1 VNFIIKILVNAAA
14 LWVAARFVPGI
25 DLTADIWQIL
35 LIALVFGIINT
46 FLKPILK
53 ILSLPVIILTLGL
66 FAIIVNVIL
75 LAITAGLMDGLT
87 IDGFLP
93 ALLGSIVISIV
104 SAILSAII
112 PDSN

>member
-1 VNFIIKILVNAAA
+1 MNFIIKVLVNAAA

-35 LIALVFGIINT
+35 LIALVFGLINT

-53 ILSLPVIILTLGL
+53 ILSLPVILLTLGL

-104 SAILSAII
+104 SAILNAII
-112 PDSN
+112 PDPN

>member
-1 VNFIIKILVNAAA
+1 MNFIIKILVNAAA

>member
-35 LIALVFGIINT
+35 LIALVFGLINT
-46 FLKPILK
+46 FLKPIFK

-75 LAITAGLMDGLT
+75 LAITAALMDGLT
-87 IDGFLP
+87 IYGFLP

-112 PDSN
+112 PDPN

>member
-1 VNFIIKILVNAAA
+1 MNFIIKVLINAAA

-35 LIALVFGIINT
+35 LIALVFGLINT

-53 ILSLPVIILTLGL
+53 VLSLPVIILTLGL

-93 ALLGSIVISIV
+93 ALLGAIVISIV
-104 SAILSAII
+104 SAILNAII

>member
-1 VNFIIKILVNAAA
+1 VNFIIKVLINAAA

-25 DLTADIWQIL
+25 ELTADVWQIL
-35 LIALVFGIINT
+35 LIALVFGLINAV
-46 FLKPILK
+46 LKPILK
-53 ILSLPVIILTLGL
+53 LLSLPVIILTLGL

-104 SAILSAII
+104 SAILNAII
-112 PDSN
+112 PDPN

>member
-1 VNFIIKILVNAAA
+1 MNFIIKVLVNAAA

-25 DLTADIWQIL
+25 DLVADVWQIL
-35 LIALVFGIINT
+35 LIALVFGLINT

-53 ILSLPVIILTLGL
+53 VLSFPVIILTLGL

-75 LAITAGLMDGLT
+75 LAITAWLMEGLT

-112 PDSN
+112 PDGE

>member
-1 VNFIIKILVNAAA
+1 MNFIIKVLINAAA

-35 LIALVFGIINT
+35 LIALVFGLINT

-53 ILSLPVIILTLGL
+53 LLSLPVIILTLGL

-75 LAITAGLMDGLT
+75 LAITAALMDGLT